1 MRPTKVLEYT
11 IPAERYALLGGDEH
25 GAPSAKIIIE
35 FPQIVEDLPAFRA
48 SLESIFVE
56 ILTQLKAP

>member
-1 MRPTKVLEYT
+1 MRPIRVLEYT
-11 IPAERYALLGGDEH
+11 IPAERYTFLGGDEH

-48 SLESIFVE
+48 SLESIFAE
-56 ILTQLKAP
+56 ILEVCK